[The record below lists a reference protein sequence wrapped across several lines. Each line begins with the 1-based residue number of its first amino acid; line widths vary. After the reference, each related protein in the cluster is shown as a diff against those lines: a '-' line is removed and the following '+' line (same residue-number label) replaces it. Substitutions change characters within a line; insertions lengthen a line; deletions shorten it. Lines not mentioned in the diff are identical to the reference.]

1 MWCATDGVLVCSLF
15 VVLCCALLCSG
26 AAPACRCAVPVGS
39 PVLPAL
45 ARLPLTSG
53 FRCLFAV
60 QAGRACS
67 SCSSISH
74 HSQPKHRQPV
84 SALLGDRNGYTH
96 MLACF
101 LGYTER
107 VSNLFEVGS
116 VSELPAIVAS
126 RYGVP
131 PQLSCL
137 LSPLQHLCSVLLHP
151 QSLLSVMRCQSGAPQ
166 PVALLPLLKKRCRC
180 P

>member
-1 MWCATDGVLVCSLF
+1 MWCATDDVLVCSLL

-39 PVLPAL
+39 PVLPDL
-45 ARLPLTSG
+45 ARLPLTRG
-53 FRCLFAV
+53 LWCLFAV

-74 HSQPKHRQPV
+74 HFVSRNSGSRSQRFSVIGIRVH
-84 SALLGDRNGYTH
+84 SH
-96 MLACF
+96 ACMF

-107 VSNLFEVGS
+107 VSNLFEVGF
-116 VSELPAIVAS
+116 VFELPAVVAS

-131 PQLSCL
+131 LQRSCL
-137 LSPLQHLCSVLLHP
+137 LSPCNTSVLFY
-151 QSLLSVMRCQSGAPQ
+151 A
-166 PVALLPLLKKRCRC
+166 
-180 P
+180 

>member
-1 MWCATDGVLVCSLF
+1 MAAVCVWCATDGVLVCSLF

-45 ARLPLTSG
+45 ARLPLRGG

-74 HSQPKHRQPV
+74 HFFSRNSGSRSQRFSVIGIRVH
-84 SALLGDRNGYTH
+84 SH
-96 MLACF
+96 ACMF

-107 VSNLFEVGS
+107 VSDLFEVGFGFLRS
-116 VSELPAIVAS
+116 
-126 RYGVP
+126 
-131 PQLSCL
+131 QLSWL
-137 LSPLQHLCSVLLHP
+137 LGTGFRCSVAACL
-151 QSLLSVMRCQSGAPQ
+151 AP
-166 PVALLPLLKKRCRC
+166 VTPLFCSDEAADNGGGSRHHGS
-180 P
+180 